1 MRFQTQRGLLGLGI
15 LLKQFMAAK
24 FSRLSGTKLAVFTK
38 LLTSPDSE
46 LFAQVNGQNLAAD
59 AKSESL
65 LGKIRNSR

>member
-1 MRFQTQRGLLGLGI
+1 
-15 LLKQFMAAK
+15 MAAK